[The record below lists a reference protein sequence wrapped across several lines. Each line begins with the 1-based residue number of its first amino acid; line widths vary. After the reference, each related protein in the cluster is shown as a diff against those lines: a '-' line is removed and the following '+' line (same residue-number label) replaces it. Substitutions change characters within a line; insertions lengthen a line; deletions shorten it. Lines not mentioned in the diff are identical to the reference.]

1 MNKEEMLALMCANPA
16 FYLATVD
23 GDQPR
28 VRGMLLYRA
37 DENGLVFHSGTM
49 KKVYAQIQKNPKVEC
64 CFNDFKTGRQLR
76 VRGQLEIVNDNALK
90 DEIANHPSRAFLKPW
105 KESGELSD
113 FYQTFAVFKMTDG
126 VGVTW
131 TMETNF
137 EPNVDVAL

>member
-1 MNKEEMLALMCANPA
+1 MNKQEMLELMRSNPA

-28 VRGMLLYRA
+28 VRGMLLFRA

-49 KKVYAQIQKNPKVEC
+49 KEVYAQIQNNPKVEC
-64 CFNDFKTGRQLR
+64 CFNDFKNGCQLR

-90 DEIANHPSRAFLKPW
+90 DEIASHPSRAFLKPW

-113 FYQTFAVFKMTDG
+113 FYQTFAVFRMTDG

-131 TMETNF
+131 TMDTNF
-137 EPNVDVAL
+137 APKVDVPL